1 MLMLKSLF
9 TPKWQS
15 DEPTTRQRALA
26 ETSDP
31 QIIATMAESDPIAAL
46 RDAALAKLTD
56 SASLK
61 LLLEGA
67 NEPEKWLRIAFRL
80 QVVEPQLEALVRRF
94 KLLYRAWDRQTT
106 FDILARQSQS
116 DLAYQLLLATED
128 DDLPYEIAISNLSV
142 DVRLAAVDDIEMLD
156 SLLRVLKNSSHKP
169 VIQACRVK
177 VEAIRAE
184 QKKRQQI
191 HTEASN
197 VLAEMRQL
205 ADHTIAD
212 TFYPSKFERLERHW
226 KNLDLAALEVSVPGI
241 ATDLLTPNSS
251 SAEILDHADI
261 TEAFAQAR
269 EACQVKLAA
278 LQHAHALEAEKQQ
291 RLAQQSEICQQFEQ
305 LLGAAQQPTLSQAQL
320 QQLEVDLQDR
330 ISAWLSCIELQ
341 DPSTANSA
349 RSIDLQKTIEHQLA
363 HWRRFYRLDEPL
375 TALFDEL
382 PERRYGAQQDWL
394 KKWRRLDSSIDWP
407 TDQPLPTALAERRQ
421 QASAIATAHGDVQ
434 SEERKKATTV
444 RQKIVL
450 LQRHCQ
456 NRDLAAATKLADYL
470 APKIAATHEDFGA
483 GLQRKY
489 DTALTQLAEVRDWH
503 LFAITPKKEQLC
515 SAMEGLCSDNLDA
528 LQRAAAIKDLQTEW
542 QKLTASQ
549 SVDNDPLWDRFNA
562 ARKIAYQPCQAH
574 YDEQNRIQT
583 ANYQRREDLIV
594 EISNLLDT
602 VVGNSP
608 SPTNAQNI
616 EKKTAAASVTAT
628 VVETD
633 TETEKKTAT
642 ETETETEK
650 KTEPEKDHDKG
661 DERAI
666 EIDSAQNLP
675 RSNASE
681 AIARE
686 AIARKKIARE
696 AIDWKDLDQKLSKV
710 QRDWQKSAPPSEKKR
725 RKQQARFEAKNGKLH
740 QLLLRTK
747 QQNLQLRHELVGSA
761 EKLLEHE
768 SLEHAIR
775 EARTLQQQWKT
786 IGITF
791 YKADR
796 EQWQLFRRTIDQLFS
811 RRDKAQNERASG
823 LREGADQLIELTQ
836 KIEQLCKLPDSRLKA
851 SHSEFQQLSQSWDT
865 SIELPRD
872 SAKKLL
878 QRFDQSREKYRK
890 HFAGLS
896 KRLQRDAHVALIRGA
911 QMLSNAEVDYLNGS
925 DGHIDADVLEPLRE
939 AINTLECSAQSRLLL
954 DARVNQL
961 SQSSSPQIN
970 QNGIAQLQQ
979 LALENEILLGI
990 ESPKDCSQERMRLQ
1004 LERLKKGLG
1013 SATKNSNHRAMVLE
1027 SFAIWITIGGIPE
1040 AIRQPLEE
1048 RREKI
1053 FKAVGL

>member
-31 QIIATMAESDPIAAL
+31 QIIATMAESDPLPAL
-46 RDAALAKLTD
+46 RDAALAKLAD
-56 SASLK
+56 SALLK
-61 LLLEGA
+61 QLLEGA
-67 NEPEKWLRIAFRL
+67 NEPEKWLSIAFRL
-80 QVVEPQLEALVRRF
+80 QVVEPQLETLVRRF
-94 KLLYRAWDRQTT
+94 KPLYRAWDRQTT
-106 FDILARQSQS
+106 FDILARQSHS

-156 SLLRVLKNSSHKP
+156 SLLRVLKKSSHKP
-169 VIQACRVK
+169 VMQACRVK

-184 QKKRQQI
+184 QKKRQEI

-205 ADHTIAD
+205 ADQTIAD

-226 KNLDLAALEVSVPGI
+226 ENLDLAALEVSVPGI
-241 ATDLLTPNSS
+241 ATDVLTPKSS
-251 SAEILDHADI
+251 SAEIRNHADI

-269 EACQVKLAA
+269 EACQIKLAA

-341 DPSTANSA
+341 DPTTANSA
-349 RSIDLQKTIEHQLA
+349 RSIDLQKTIENQLA

-375 TALFDEL
+375 TVLFDEL

-421 QASAIATAHGDVQ
+421 QASAIATTHGDVQ
-434 SEERKKATTV
+434 SEERKKATTL

-489 DTALTQLAEVRDWH
+489 NTALTQLAEVRDWH

-608 SPTNAQNI
+608 SPTTEQNV
-616 EKKTAAASVTAT
+616 EKKTAAASVTGT
-628 VVETD
+628 EVETD
-633 TETEKKTAT
+633 TETEKKIETAT
-642 ETETETEK
+642 ETETEK
-650 KTEPEKDHDKG
+650 KSESESEKDHDKG
-661 DERAI
+661 NERAI
-666 EIDSAQNLP
+666 EIDIAQNLP

-681 AIARE
+681 AIAP
-686 AIARKKIARE
+686 KKIARE

-761 EKLLEHE
+761 KKLVEHE

-823 LREGADQLIELTQ
+823 LRKGADQLIELTE

-925 DGHIDADVLEPLRE
+925 DGRIDADVLEPLRE

-970 QNGIAQLQQ
+970 QSGIAQLQQ

-1027 SFAIWITIGGIPE
+1027 SFAIWVTIGGIPE

-1053 FKAVGL
+1053 FKSVGL

>member
-31 QIIATMAESDPIAAL
+31 QILATMAESDPLPAL
-46 RDAALAKLTD
+46 RDAALAKLAD
-56 SASLK
+56 SALLK
-61 LLLEGA
+61 QLLEGA

-80 QVVEPQLEALVRRF
+80 QVVEPQLETLVRRF
-94 KLLYRAWDRQTT
+94 KPLYRAWDRQTT

-241 ATDLLTPNSS
+241 ATDVLTPNSS
-251 SAEILDHADI
+251 SAEIRNHADI

-269 EACQVKLAA
+269 KACQIKLAA

-349 RSIDLQKTIEHQLA
+349 RSIDLQKTIENQLA

-434 SEERKKATTV
+434 SEERKKATTL

-542 QKLTASQ
+542 QKLTAAQ

-608 SPTNAQNI
+608 SPTTEQTEQNV
-616 EKKTAAASVTAT
+616 EKKIAAESVTAT
-628 VVETD
+628 EVETD
-633 TETEKKTAT
+633 TETEKKTETAT
-642 ETETETEK
+642 ETEAEK
-650 KTEPEKDHDKG
+650 KTESESESESESEPESEPESESEKDHDKG
-661 DERAI
+661 DERAT

-675 RSNASE
+675 RS
-681 AIARE
+681 
-686 AIARKKIARE
+686 
-696 AIDWKDLDQKLSKV
+696 
-710 QRDWQKSAPPSEKKR
+710 
-725 RKQQARFEAKNGKLH
+725 
-740 QLLLRTK
+740 
-747 QQNLQLRHELVGSA
+747 
-761 EKLLEHE
+761 
-768 SLEHAIR
+768 
-775 EARTLQQQWKT
+775 
-786 IGITF
+786 
-791 YKADR
+791 
-796 EQWQLFRRTIDQLFS
+796 
-811 RRDKAQNERASG
+811 
-823 LREGADQLIELTQ
+823 
-836 KIEQLCKLPDSRLKA
+836 
-851 SHSEFQQLSQSWDT
+851 
-865 SIELPRD
+865 
-872 SAKKLL
+872 
-878 QRFDQSREKYRK
+878 
-890 HFAGLS
+890 
-896 KRLQRDAHVALIRGA
+896 
-911 QMLSNAEVDYLNGS
+911 
-925 DGHIDADVLEPLRE
+925 
-939 AINTLECSAQSRLLL
+939 
-954 DARVNQL
+954 
-961 SQSSSPQIN
+961 
-970 QNGIAQLQQ
+970 
-979 LALENEILLGI
+979 
-990 ESPKDCSQERMRLQ
+990 
-1004 LERLKKGLG
+1004 
-1013 SATKNSNHRAMVLE
+1013 
-1027 SFAIWITIGGIPE
+1027 
-1040 AIRQPLEE
+1040 
-1048 RREKI
+1048 
-1053 FKAVGL
+1053 

>member
-1 MLMLKSLF
+1 
-9 TPKWQS
+9 
-15 DEPTTRQRALA
+15 
-26 ETSDP
+26 
-31 QIIATMAESDPIAAL
+31 MAESDPLAAL
-46 RDAALAKLTD
+46 RDAALAKLAD

-80 QVVEPQLEALVRRF
+80 QVVEPQLETLVRRF

-106 FDILARQSQS
+106 FEILRGQSQS

-128 DDLPYEIAISNLSV
+128 NDLPYEIAISNLSI
-142 DVRLAAVDDIEMLD
+142 DVRLTAVDDIKTLD

-184 QKKRQQI
+184 QKKRAQI
-191 HTEASN
+191 HTEARN

-212 TFYPSKFERLERHW
+212 TFYPSKFERLQRHW
-226 KNLDLAALEVSVPGI
+226 KNLDLAALEVGAPGI
-241 ATDLLTPNSS
+241 ATDALTPNSNR
-251 SAEILDHADI
+251 AEMLDHANI
-261 TEAFAQAR
+261 TEAFTQAR
-269 EACQVKLAA
+269 KACQVKLAA
-278 LQHAHALEAEKQQ
+278 LQYAQTQEAEKQQ

-305 LLGAAQQPTLSQAQL
+305 LLGTAQQPTFSQTQL

-330 ISAWLSCIELQ
+330 ISAWLSCIERQ

-349 RSIDLQKTIEHQLA
+349 RSIDLQKNIENQLA

-375 TALFDEL
+375 MALFDEI
-382 PERRYGAQQDWL
+382 PERRYGAQQEWL
-394 KKWRRLDSSIDWP
+394 KKWRRLDSSIAWP
-407 TDQPLPTALAERRQ
+407 TDQPQPTALSERRQ
-421 QASAIATAHGDVQ
+421 QASAIETAHRDVQ

-470 APKIAATHEDFGA
+470 APKIAATHEDFSA

-515 SAMEGLCSDNLDA
+515 STMEELCDDNLEA
-528 LQRAAAIKDLQTEW
+528 LQRAAAIKDLQTQW

-549 SVDNDPLWDRFNA
+549 SVDNDPLWERFNT

-594 EISNLLDT
+594 ELSNLLDT
-602 VVGNSP
+602 VVSNSP
-608 SPTNAQNI
+608 SPTI
-616 EKKTAAASVTAT
+616 EGDVEKKTAAASVT
-628 VVETD
+628 V
-633 TETEKKTAT
+633 TAVQT
-642 ETETETEK
+642 ETETETE
-650 KTEPEKDHDKG
+650 TDNDNDNDK
-661 DERAI
+661 ERAT
-666 EIDSAQNLP
+666 ETNNPRNL
-675 RSNASE
+675 RLSD
-681 AIARE
+681 ARE
-686 AIARKKIARE
+686 AIAHE

-710 QRDWQKSAPPSEKKR
+710 QRDWQKSSPPSEKKR
-725 RKQQARFEAKNGKLH
+725 RKQQARFEANNSKLH

-747 QQNLQLRHELVGSA
+747 QQNLQLRHELVSSA

-768 SLEHAIR
+768 SLEQAIR

-786 IGITF
+786 LGITF

-823 LREGADQLIELTQ
+823 LREGADQLIELTK
-836 KIEQLCKLPDSRLKA
+836 KIEQLCKLPDSCLKA
-851 SHSEFQQLSQSWDT
+851 SHSEFQQLSQSWNT

-911 QMLSNAEVDYLNGS
+911 QMLSNAEVNYLNGS
-925 DGHIDADVLEPLRE
+925 DAPIDADVLEPLRE

-954 DARVNQL
+954 DTRLDQL

-970 QNGIAQLQQ
+970 QSGIAQLQQ

-990 ESPKDCSQERMRLQ
+990 ESPKNCSQERMRLQ

-1013 SATKNSNHRAMVLE
+1013 SATKSSNHRAMVLE
-1027 SFAIWITIGGIPE
+1027 SFAIWVTIGGIPE

-1053 FKAVGL
+1053 FKAVGLQ

>member
-31 QIIATMAESDPIAAL
+31 QIIATMAESDPLPAL
-46 RDAALAKLTD
+46 RDAALAKLAD
-56 SASLK
+56 SALLK
-61 LLLEGA
+61 QLLEGA
-67 NEPEKWLRIAFRL
+67 NEPEKWLSIAFRL
-80 QVVEPQLEALVRRF
+80 QVVEPQLETLVRRF
-94 KLLYRAWDRQTT
+94 KPLYRAWDRQTT

-142 DVRLAAVDDIEMLD
+142 DVRLAAVDDIETLD
-156 SLLRVLKNSSHKP
+156 SLLRVLKKSSHKP

-184 QKKRQQI
+184 QKKRQEI

-226 KNLDLAALEVSVPGI
+226 ENLDLAALEVSVPGI
-241 ATDLLTPNSS
+241 ATDVLTPKSS
-251 SAEILDHADI
+251 SAEIRNHADI

-269 EACQVKLAA
+269 EACQIKLAA

-341 DPSTANSA
+341 DPTTANSA
-349 RSIDLQKTIEHQLA
+349 RSIDLQKTIENQLA

-375 TALFDEL
+375 IALFDEL
-382 PERRYGAQQDWL
+382 PDRRYGAQQDWL

-407 TDQPLPTALAERRQ
+407 TDQPLPIVLAERRQ
-421 QASAIATAHGDVQ
+421 QASAIVTAHGDVQ
-434 SEERKKATTV
+434 SEERKKATTL

-515 SAMEGLCSDNLDA
+515 SAMEGLCGDNLDA

-608 SPTNAQNI
+608 SPTTEQNV
-616 EKKTAAASVTAT
+616 EKKTAAASVTGT
-628 VVETD
+628 EVETD
-633 TETEKKTAT
+633 TETEKKIETAT
-642 ETETETEK
+642 ETETEK
-650 KTEPEKDHDKG
+650 KSESESESEKDHDKG
-661 DERAI
+661 NERAI
-666 EIDSAQNLP
+666 EIDIAQNLP
-675 RSNASE
+675 RSNAS
-681 AIARE
+681 E

-761 EKLLEHE
+761 KKLVEHE

-823 LREGADQLIELTQ
+823 LREGADELIELTQ

-925 DGHIDADVLEPLRE
+925 DGRIDADVLEPLRE

-970 QNGIAQLQQ
+970 QSGIAQLQQ

-1027 SFAIWITIGGIPE
+1027 SFAIWVTIGGIPE

-1053 FKAVGL
+1053 FKSVGL